1 MNKKDLFKKIFSKTK
16 KDIKT
21 NSRSFNASN
30 MYHTAAYPEL
40 GTTDVTDIRLG
51 TTQIKQIKLGTTSV
65 YDVSESSQSS
75 SQEYT
80 DSLLLYPFDSD
91 ANDDS
96 STGNNLTLTNA
107 SIDTSVKKYG
117 AGSLKFTN
125 SIMNHKAQGSM
136 PSVGT
141 DDFTVEFWLRLASAP
156 GGIKFI
162 VDRGDGSNNG
172 YTNPGWAFYH
182 NGTGSFIWSIKDT
195 EVDDDGIEYQQ
206 STALSSTTTAS
217 SSTGSFIHVA
227 LVRQGT
233 TYRLYIDGTQEASA
247 TGTATNFGVHNFSLG
262 DAMVNG
268 GGIAQNSYI
277 DDFRLSSTAVYP
289 DGTTFTVPSAAHPT
303 S

>member
-1 MNKKDLFKKIFSKTK
+1 MSNQQEGRKGLLNIALYYVGDRKI
-16 KDIKT
+16 
-21 NSRSFNASN
+21 N
-30 MYHTAAYPEL
+30 
-40 GTTDVTDIRLG
+40 
-51 TTQIKQIKLGTTSV
+51 QIKKGTKAI
-65 YDVSESSQSS
+65 YPSEPSSSS

-91 ANDDS
+91 ANDAS
-96 STGNNLTLTNA
+96 STGNDLTLTNA

-125 SIMNHKAQGSM
+125 SLSNHKAQGSM
-136 PSVGT
+136 PSLGT
-141 DDFTVEFWLRLASAP
+141 GNFTVEFWLRLASAAA
-156 GGIKFI
+156 GNKYI
-162 VDRGDGSNNG
+162 VDRGAGSNFA

-182 NGTGSFIWSIKDT
+182 NGTGSFIWNVKDSYDS
-195 EVDDDGIEYQQ
+195 EEEEYTT
-206 STALSSTTTAS
+206 SVNLSSTTTAS

-247 TGTATNFGVHNFSLG
+247 TGTATDFGVHNFSLG

-289 DGTTFTVPSAAHPT
+289 DGTSFTPPSSAHPT

>member
-1 MNKKDLFKKIFSKTK
+1 MPDYIGTKAISSAAIKMALLYSVQTVNKVYVGNTLTYAA
-16 KDIKT
+16 T
-21 NSRSFNASN
+21 TTTTTT
-30 MYHTAAYPEL
+30 TAAP
-40 GTTDVTDIRLG
+40 
-51 TTQIKQIKLGTTSV
+51 SN
-65 YDVSESSQSS
+65 
-75 SQEYT
+75 
-80 DSLLLYPFDSD
+80 SLLLYPFDSD

-96 STGNNLTLTNA
+96 STGNNLTLTNS

-125 SIMNHKAQGSM
+125 FLGNHKAQGSM
-136 PSVGT
+136 PSLGT
-141 DDFTVEFWLRLASAP
+141 GNFTVEFWLRLASAAS
-156 GGIKFI
+156 GNKYI

-195 EVDDDGIEYQQ
+195 EVDDDGDIEYQL

-247 TGTATNFGVHNFSLG
+247 TGTATDFGVHNFSLG

-268 GGIAQNSYI
+268 NGIYQNSYI

-289 DGTTFTVPSAAHPT
+289 DGTTFTPPASAH
-303 S
+303 SS